1 LEVNMLEI
9 LMLVFLTRKVGEI
22 VGAKG
27 RKAGWYKFMTVL
39 LWFGGEVV
47 GAIIGALIVGVSG
60 GPQGFIYLFALVGA
74 VVGAIASYVIA
85 KAVPPVAVLPMVPPP
100 PPTFG

>member
-1 LEVNMLEI
+1 MLEI
-9 LMLVFLTRKVGEI
+9 ILLIYLTRKIGAI

-39 LWFGGEVV
+39 LWFGCEVI
-47 GAIIGALIVGVSG
+47 GAIIGAIIVGISN
-60 GPQGFIYLFALVGA
+60 GPQPLVYLFALCGA
-74 VVGAIASYVIA
+74 ALGALASFLVA
-85 KAVPPVAVLPMVPPP
+85 KAVPPVTVMTAMPPP